1 MGAIRDGVAD
11 EARDYALDRR
21 LASIR
26 ARGRYSPP
34 VASHD
39 TSRKVLAH
47 AAAQVGVAALAERL
61 QISERLLHHYLTG
74 HELIPDVLFLR
85 AVDVIIEQLP
95 TPKPPA
101 SAQRAASPSPESDP

>member
-1 MGAIRDGVAD
+1 MRTKRAIMPWIAG
-11 EARDYALDRR
+11 
-21 LASIR
+21 LAQSGST
-26 ARGRYSPP
+26 GRYSPL

-47 AAAQVGVAALAERL
+47 AAAQLGVAALAARL

-74 HELIPDVLFLR
+74 HELIPDELFLR

-95 TPKPPA
+95 APKPPA
-101 SAQRAASPSPESDP
+101 SAQLAANPNSESDP

>member
-1 MGAIRDGVAD
+1 LD
-11 EARDYALDRR
+11 EAGDYALDGKLVSIGAGRAI
-21 LASIR
+21 LA
-26 ARGRYSPP
+26 P

-47 AAAQVGVAALAERL
+47 AAAQLGVAALAERL

-74 HELIPDVLFLR
+74 HDLIPDELFLR

-95 TPKPPA
+95 APKAPP
-101 SAQRAASPSPESDP
+101 SAQLAKSPNPESDP

>member
-1 MGAIRDGVAD
+1 MPWIRSLSQSGRGA
-11 EARDYALDRR
+11 
-21 LASIR
+21 
-26 ARGRYSPP
+26 RYWAP

-47 AAAQVGVAALAERL
+47 AAAQIGVPALAARL

-74 HELIPDVLFLR
+74 HELIPDELFLR

-95 TPKPPA
+95 APKPPA
-101 SAQRAASPSPESDP
+101 SAQLAASPSPESDP

>member
-1 MGAIRDGVAD
+1 MKRAIMPWM
-11 EARDYALDRR
+11 ARL
-21 LASIR
+21 SQS
-26 ARGRYSPP
+26 GRCAPYSRP

-47 AAAQVGVAALAERL
+47 AAAQLGVAALAERL

-74 HELIPDVLFLR
+74 HDLIPDELFLR

-95 TPKPPA
+95 APKAPP
-101 SAQRAASPSPESDP
+101 SAQLAENPNPQSDP

>member
-1 MGAIRDGVAD
+1 M
-11 EARDYALDRR
+11 
-21 LASIR
+21 SQS
-26 ARGRYSPP
+26 GRSAQYSPL

-74 HELIPDVLFLR
+74 HELIPDELFLR

-95 TPKPPA
+95 APKPPA
-101 SAQRAASPSPESDP
+101 SAQLTKNPSRKSDP